1 MDTFLKRAR
10 KYAVTGL
17 AGGLLVLGATAVK
30 AETTVVVGYQRI
42 VGPFVSAIADGSFDK
57 AAKEIGYKI
66 DWRQFSSAGDIS
78 TAFAS
83 GDVPVRSEEH
93 TSELQSLMRTSYAV
107 FCLKKNKKRPC
118 SYVSTSRAIHI
129 I

>member
-83 GDVPVRSEEH
+83 GDGPVGVLGSQGITAAVTRGVAIKLFLILATTCRSEAQVE
-93 TSELQSLMRTSYAV
+93 R
-107 FCLKKNKKRPC
+107 ND
-118 SYVSTSRAIHI
+118 
-129 I
+129 

>member
-83 GDVPVRSEEH
+83 GRSEEH
-93 TSELQSLMRTSYAV
+93 TSELQSLMRISSAV
-107 FCLKKNKKRPC
+107 VCLKKK
-118 SYVSTSRAIHI
+118 
-129 I
+129 